1 MEIQSPTRGGALDP
15 QLTWSGYRHG
25 LTSVS
30 ESLVQGRGQGDRS
43 KLIRSFSGELYGHT
57 RRPRRLTPLYIS
69 RRRDTEISQLCEG
82 RLGYIRLP
90 RRGLALGSKGHLS
103 MGQFVRKQNGELNR
117 RWDKMMVKHISGKIH
132 WIDAP

>member
-43 KLIRSFSGELYGHT
+43 KHIRSFSGELYGHT

-82 RLGYIRLP
+82 RLGYIRMP
-90 RRGLALGSKGHLS
+90 RRGLALGSEGHLS
-103 MGQFVRKQNGELNR
+103 MRRFVRKIISKSNR
-117 RWDKMMVKHISGKIH
+117 ERDGMAMKHISYR
-132 WIDAP
+132 